1 MAKSRITY
9 LCDEC
14 GHTST
19 KWLGNCPNCGSW
31 HTFREYKVDRDSGS
45 SGSGSDSH
53 KGKVE
58 GLEEV
63 PPPRLL
69 ADIESSDEERFPS
82 NIPELDRVVGGGF
95 VPGSLVLIGGDPGIG
110 KSTLTLQIARANPD
124 LRILYCAGEESAAQ
138 IKQRAARLEVDSRKL
153 LVYTDTDVSKVLEE
167 ARKMKPDL
175 LVVDSIQTVYRTELS
190 SMAGSVQ
197 QVKECAA
204 LLQQLAKRRNITTLL
219 IGHVTKEGDIA
230 GPRVLEHMVDT
241 VLQFEGDSNYAYRLL
256 RSVKNRFGPAQ
267 EVGVF
272 EMKEKGL
279 VDVLNPSQL
288 FLSDYDASV
297 SGNAVVCTIEGSR
310 SLLIEVQALVTPSNY
325 GVPQR
330 TANGFDQ
337 RRLSLLLAVLEKRG
351 GYQFSGQDVYLNVA
365 GGIRL
370 TDTAGDLGVVCA
382 LVSSLLDKSLPAET
396 AFIGEVGLGSEIRS
410 VSKLDQRL
418 AEIRK
423 MGFKRAYVPD
433 GQDPKVPDGLKVYP
447 CRVFP
452 EAIKNAL

>member
-1 MAKSRITY
+1 LAKTRIQY

-31 HTFREYKVDRDSGS
+31 HSFREYKVQRDNKPG
-45 SGSGSDSH
+45 DNH

-58 GLEEV
+58 GLKKSE
-63 PPPRLL
+63 PPQRLSEI
-69 ADIESSDEERFPS
+69 AYKSENRFPS
-82 NIPELDRVVGGGF
+82 NISELDRVLGGGF
-95 VPGSLVLIGGDPGIG
+95 MPGSFVLIGGDPGVG
-110 KSTLTLQIARANPD
+110 KSTLTLQIGKSNPE
-124 LRILYCAGEESAAQ
+124 LKILYCAGEESAGQ
-138 IKQRAARLEVDSRKL
+138 IKQRAERLDVKSENLYIYTETDISDLLQEAQKL
-153 LVYTDTDVSKVLEE
+153 
-167 ARKMKPDL
+167 KPDL
-175 LVVDSIQTVYRTELS
+175 LIVDSIQTVYRTELS

-204 LLQQLAKRRNITTLL
+204 LLQQLAKKQNITTLV

-241 VLQFEGDSNYAYRLL
+241 VLHFEGDSNYTYRIL

-272 EMKEKGL
+272 AMEQGGL
-279 VDVLNPSQL
+279 RDILNPSQL
-288 FLSDYDASV
+288 FLSDYNSQV

-310 SLLIEVQALVTPSNY
+310 PLLIEVQALVTASNY

-330 TANGFDQ
+330 TANGYDQ

-365 GGIRL
+365 GGMKL
-370 TDTAGDLGVVCA
+370 NDPAGDLAVMSA
-382 LVSSLLDKSLPAET
+382 LVSSLLDKPLPGDT
-396 AFIGEVGLGSEIRS
+396 VFLGEVGLGGEVRTVANI
-410 VSKLDQRL
+410 KQRL
-418 AEIRK
+418 AEIK
-423 MGFKRAYVPD
+423 KLGFAQVFI
-433 GQDPKVPDGLKVYP
+433 PKSNRDNGVENLKYQLA
-447 CRVFP
+447 
-452 EAIKNAL
+452 EDIQESIKKAL